1 MTVTIQPYNH
11 TGGEHGN
18 LPTRQVVVLR
28 LRSQGATLHGLFW
41 IEVIEGKLNP
51 AKTRKS
57 PRFDAFVI
65 DYQEWVKANKKP
77 LTI

>member
-1 MTVTIQPYNH
+1 MAVRVQPYNH
-11 TGGEHGN
+11 TGGDDGD
-18 LPTRQVVVLR
+18 LPTQQELVLR